1 MTSSIYLFG
10 PAPSEAEKPL
20 VQLLREAEVGRS
32 KEAARMARSLVA
44 RISDFFERTTSEKDH
59 VEPRQ
64 VSHTDSRL
72 AA

>member
-32 KEAARMARSLVA
+32 KEAAQMAHSHVA

-64 VSHTDSRL
+64 ASHTDSRL

>member
-1 MTSSIYLFG
+1 M
-10 PAPSEAEKPL
+10 
-20 VQLLREAEVGRS
+20 QLLREAEVGRS